1 MENSSSLIINQSN
14 HLTGE
19 ILIPGDKSITHRAIM
34 LGSLSNGRLDIK
46 NSLLSEDCIRT
57 INATLK
63 TN

>member
-1 MENSSSLIINQSN
+1 MANSSSLIINQSN

-46 NSLLSEDCIRT
+46 NSLLSRR
-57 INATLK
+57 L
-63 TN
+63 

>member
-1 MENSSSLIINQSN
+1 MANSSSLIINQSN

-46 NSLLSEDCIRT
+46 NSLLSEDCKRYV
-57 INATLK
+57 
-63 TN
+63 